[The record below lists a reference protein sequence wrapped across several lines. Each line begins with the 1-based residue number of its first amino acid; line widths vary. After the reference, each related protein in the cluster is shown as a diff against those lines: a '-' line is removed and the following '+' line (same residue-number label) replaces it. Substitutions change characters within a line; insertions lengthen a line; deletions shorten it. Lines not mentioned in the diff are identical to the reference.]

1 MIQFNLLPNV
11 KVEYLKIKRQKRVI
25 SLVAAGVILAC
36 SVVLIG
42 LFSIVLGV
50 QPNRLSGL
58 DKSIKSI
65 SNDIKSKKDIN
76 KILTIQNQL
85 TAIDGLHED
94 KPVATR
100 LSNLLVKITPKDVS
114 IQNFT
119 VDFKTLKIDVTGQA
133 KSFEE
138 MNKFIDT
145 LKFTTL
151 KKGDSSN
158 GESTKAFSQ
167 VVLNSYSLSD
177 KGAGFVVSFI
187 YDNEIFK
194 SSSENLTL
202 EVPSITS
209 TRSETERPT
218 DLFKINQT
226 PTGEGDDE

>member
-11 KVEYLKIKRQKRVI
+11 KVEYLKIKRQKRII

-94 KPVATR
+94 KPVTTR